1 MPSCLRRIKGGGIG
15 GVIATRCRRIKVIGL
30 LSVPNLP
37 YTHTH
42 AHLLHPPSLSPMV
55 QPSHRVHV
63 SWQRLSDPGPQE
75 EKRGERIMASLILI
89 SLKKKKKESLCG
101 CFFFCFFFVSLMS
114 PLLSPPFA
122 EQIIEKRRRDRI
134 NHSLSELRRLVPS
147 AFEKQVSIQRQKG
160 HCLKEN

>member
-1 MPSCLRRIKGGGIG
+1 MPSCLRRIKGGGG
-15 GVIATRCRRIKVIGL
+15 NSNKMP
-30 LSVPNLP
+30 PNQSHRAALCAKP
-37 YTHTH
+37 TTHTH

-89 SLKKKKKESLCG
+89 SLKKKKKKESLRG
-101 CFFFCFFFVSLMS
+101 CFFFLPAPLMS